1 MRKGRLF
8 LDRDDATKINPG
20 TWWNIELPINN
31 LWMPFYHLHSFLM
44 WCLCLSACRTI
55 QWHWQQWKHGLSL
68 CGTWGGFLRRRPCTR
83 RLYLSI
89 ATHRRTESELD
100 MVRTDFKSLTPGW
113 LHLQI
118 WYDKL
123 CQDKMAEDVKQ
134 KIEEIQNQK
143 IPGEI
148 QRVSGGLKSNLTKS
162 KDRKMEML
170 VFVFS
175 I

>member
-1 MRKGRLF
+1 
-8 LDRDDATKINPG
+8 
-20 TWWNIELPINN
+20 
-31 LWMPFYHLHSFLM
+31 
-44 WCLCLSACRTI
+44 
-55 QWHWQQWKHGLSL
+55 
-68 CGTWGGFLRRRPCTR
+68 
-83 RLYLSI
+83 
-89 ATHRRTESELD
+89 
-100 MVRTDFKSLTPGW
+100 
-113 LHLQI
+113 
-118 WYDKL
+118 
-123 CQDKMAEDVKQ
+123 MAEDVKQ